1 MFHIPIAPGP
11 PPVLPEF
18 SLRSRREQPVRD
30 LYNARQYEHWNSDF
44 PQPIASR
51 PDTTKGA
58 AYQDMK
64 PASSRFILRD
74 YRQAQP
80 FVADAPSQ
88 LSGNPYFQKYDVT
101 TDPRNVAR
109 ELRSAVYEYN
119 PPRDQ
124 SLNQH
129 RLERNF
135 DSRYVPESEVGVSYE
150 KAIDIYAGM
159 RPKLN
164 DMKATFR

>member
-1 MFHIPIAPGP
+1 MEHISIASGP
-11 PPVLPEF
+11 PLVLPQF

-30 LYNARQYEHWNSDF
+30 LFNARQYEHWNTDVPGPSQNF
-44 PQPIASR
+44 PDKNVQV
-51 PDTTKGA
+51 KH
-58 AYQDMK
+58 QDMN
-64 PASSRFILRD
+64 PINTRTVERD

-80 FVADAPSQ
+80 FVANGAP
-88 LSGNPYFQKYDVT
+88 LGNNPYFQKFDVA

-109 ELRSAVYEYN
+109 ELQSAVYEYN

-124 SLNQH
+124 TVSD
-129 RLERNF
+129 RLLSRNF
-135 DSRYVPESEVGVSYE
+135 DSRYVPEPEVKATYE

-164 DMKATFR
+164 DMKAVFR